1 MHPDVV
7 LGITGGDKN
16 PNAISR
22 RGGSRLTPRVIPKRV
37 VVDVREF
44 MSSLPSILYQQGLE
58 LVPLTLEVRYLFP
71 SVSHARTTYG
81 SPDCCSYQHTAS

>member
-16 PNAISR
+16 PNALSR

-58 LVPLTLEVRYLFP
+58 LVPLTLEV
-71 SVSHARTTYG
+71 G
-81 SPDCCSYQHTAS
+81 SLTCPTHLSPIWAAKTHRAASDS

>member
-7 LGITGGDKN
+7 LGLTGGEKN
-16 PNAISR
+16 ANAITR
-22 RGGSRLTPRVIPKRV
+22 RGGSRLTPRVVPKKV

-58 LVPLTLEVRYLFP
+58 LVPLTLEVP
-71 SVSHARTTYG
+71 
-81 SPDCCSYQHTAS
+81 